1 MAKDGTNRGGRR
13 PGAGRKKKAV
23 TEKIESGQDVS
34 LISLPEPIDLSAED
48 VPPVKEY
55 LKASQKCGIELSAE
69 QVFEDTWKWLAKR
82 GCEKLVGQQLL
93 EQYSMSVARY
103 IQCET
108 AISDYGFL
116 AKHPTTGAPM
126 QSPYVAMSQNY
137 MKQANQL
144 WFQIFQVVKENCTES
159 WSGPT
164 PQENVMELLLR
175 KKG

>member
-13 PGAGRKKKAV
+13 PGAGRKKKSAI
-23 TEKIESGQDVS
+23 EKIEAGEAVS
-34 LISLPEPIDLSAED
+34 LILPEPADLIGVET
-48 VPPVKEY
+48 PPVKEY
-55 LKASQKCGIELSAE
+55 LKAHQKCGIDLCAE
-69 QVFEDTWKWLAKR
+69 EVFEDTWNWLAAR
-82 GCEKLVGQQLL
+82 GCESIVSQNLV
-93 EQYSMSVARY
+93 EQYAMSVARY

-116 AKHPTTGAPM
+116 AKHPTTGAAM

-137 MKQANQL
+137 IKQANQL
-144 WFQIFQVVKENCTES
+144 WYQIMQVVKDNCTEA

-164 PQENVMELLLR
+164 PQDNMMELLLR